1 MLEGIGCKESFFWK
15 NDKKRR
21 FCSNFVR
28 ERYDSLKGGEIVHFR
43 QFLITALL
51 VGAAMFFPDNAFAE
65 KNEVRPQKGQAPASI
80 PEHALVSEPSSVPE
94 PATVA
99 VPAKA
104 EEAQSLKKT
113 IPEHAR
119 ENQAQAKQIPAPNTP
134 NQNAVEKSL
143 PEQANGNAKLVV
155 KKAEKVVQ
163 VNVPEQAE
171 AVQANHTVEK
181 LNPKNSIQDTDSE
194 VKVEK
199 VKPEKVD
206 YIVYLQ
212 DEDLDRSI
220 SESVVQ
226 EPQKDPAS
234 KEEIPKVN
242 QALNQTQRSNG
253 SGGQSNDRVN
263 HGINNLSL
271 LDKWFEWNHYFEIK
285 LVQPYLS
292 RQALMNTQWV
302 NAPPSPPPQAAPLL
316 TNVTRS

>member
-1 MLEGIGCKESFFWK
+1 M
-15 NDKKRR
+15 
-21 FCSNFVR
+21 
-28 ERYDSLKGGEIVHFR
+28 HFR
-43 QFLITALL
+43 QFLISALM

-65 KNEVRPQKGQAPASI
+65 KNELRPQKGQAPASI
-80 PEHALVSEPSSVPE
+80 PEHASKPE
-94 PATVA
+94 PASITEPETIA

-104 EEAQSLKKT
+104 EGAQSLNQT

-119 ENQAQAKQIPAPNTP
+119 ENQAQAKQLPAQNTP
-134 NQNAVEKSL
+134 NQTDMEKSL
-143 PEQANGNAKLVV
+143 PEQANGNTKSVV
-155 KKAEKVVQ
+155 KKAEKVFQ
-163 VNVPEQAE
+163 VNVSEKAE
-171 AVQANHTVEK
+171 AVQANHTVETV
-181 LNPKNSIQDTDSE
+181 NPKNSIQDTDNE

-199 VKPEKVD
+199 LKPVKVD
-206 YIVYLQ
+206 NIVYLQ
-212 DEDLDRSI
+212 DEDLDKTKP
-220 SESVVQ
+220 ESVEQ

-263 HGINNLSL
+263 HGINNLSF

-292 RQALMNTQWV
+292 RQALMNNQWV

>member
-1 MLEGIGCKESFFWK
+1 M
-15 NDKKRR
+15 
-21 FCSNFVR
+21 
-28 ERYDSLKGGEIVHFR
+28 HFR
-43 QFLITALL
+43 QFLISALL

-65 KNEVRPQKGQAPASI
+65 KNEFRPQKGQASASI
-80 PEHALVSEPSSVPE
+80 PEHASIPE
-94 PATVA
+94 PATIA

-104 EEAQSLKKT
+104 EEAQSLNKT

-119 ENQAQAKQIPAPNTP
+119 ENQAQAKQLPAQNTP
-134 NQNAVEKSL
+134 NQAALEKSL
-143 PEQANGNAKLVV
+143 PEQANENAKPEV

-181 LNPKNSIQDTDSE
+181 LNPKHSIQDTDSE

-206 YIVYLQ
+206 NTVFLQ
-212 DEDLDRSI
+212 GEDLDRTI

-226 EPQKDPAS
+226 EPQKDPAN

-263 HGINNLSL
+263 HGINNLTF

>member
-1 MLEGIGCKESFFWK
+1 M
-15 NDKKRR
+15 
-21 FCSNFVR
+21 
-28 ERYDSLKGGEIVHFR
+28 
-43 QFLITALL
+43 

-65 KNEVRPQKGQAPASI
+65 MNELRPQKGQAPASI
-80 PEHALVSEPSSVPE
+80 PEHASIPE
-94 PATVA
+94 PASITEPETIA

-104 EEAQSLKKT
+104 EEAQLLNKT
-113 IPEHAR
+113 VPEHAR
-119 ENQAQAKQIPAPNTP
+119 ENQAQAKQLPAQNTP
-134 NQNAVEKSL
+134 NQAAVEKSL
-143 PEQANGNAKLVV
+143 PEQANGNAKSVV

-181 LNPKNSIQDTDSE
+181 LEPKNSIQDTDSE
-194 VKVEK
+194 GKVEK

-206 YIVYLQ
+206 NIVYLQ
-212 DEDLDRSI
+212 DEDLDI
-220 SESVVQ
+220 TKSESVVQ
-226 EPQKDPAS
+226 ERQKDPAS
-234 KEEIPKVN
+234 REEIPKVN

-263 HGINNLSL
+263 HGINNLSF

>member
-1 MLEGIGCKESFFWK
+1 M
-15 NDKKRR
+15 
-21 FCSNFVR
+21 
-28 ERYDSLKGGEIVHFR
+28 HFR
-43 QFLITALL
+43 QYLISALL
-51 VGAAMFFPDNAFAE
+51 IGAAMFFPDNAFAE
-65 KNEVRPQKGQAPASI
+65 KNELRPQKGQAPASI
-80 PEHALVSEPSSVPE
+80 PEHASIPE
-94 PATVA
+94 PASTSVPA
-99 VPAKA
+99 TITVPAKA
-104 EEAQSLKKT
+104 EEAQSLNKT

-119 ENQAQAKQIPAPNTP
+119 ENQAQAKQLPAQNTL
-134 NQNAVEKSL
+134 NQAPLEKSL
-143 PEQANGNAKLVV
+143 PEQANANAKPEV

-163 VNVPEQAE
+163 VHVPEQAE

-194 VKVEK
+194 VKVEN

-206 YIVYLQ
+206 NTVYLQ
-212 DEDLDRSI
+212 GEDLDRTK

-226 EPQKDPAS
+226 EPQKEPAN

-271 LDKWFEWNHYFEIK
+271 LDKWFEWNQDFEIK

>member
-1 MLEGIGCKESFFWK
+1 M
-15 NDKKRR
+15 
-21 FCSNFVR
+21 
-28 ERYDSLKGGEIVHFR
+28 
-43 QFLITALL
+43 

-65 KNEVRPQKGQAPASI
+65 KNELRPQKGQAQASI
-80 PEHALVSEPSSVPE
+80 PEHASISISEPASVPE
-94 PATVA
+94 PATIS

-104 EEAQSLKKT
+104 EEDQSLNKT

-119 ENQAQAKQIPAPNTP
+119 ENQAQAKQLPAQNTP
-134 NQNAVEKSL
+134 NQTALENSL
-143 PEQANGNAKLVV
+143 PEQAKGNTKSVV
-155 KKAEKVVQ
+155 KKAEQVVP
-163 VNVPEQAE
+163 VNVPKHRE
-171 AVQANHTVEK
+171 AAQANHTVEK

-194 VKVEK
+194 GKVEK

-206 YIVYLQ
+206 TIVDLQ
-212 DEDLDRSI
+212 DEDLDITKSG
-220 SESVVQ
+220 SVVQ
-226 EPQKDPAS
+226 EPQNDPAS

-263 HGINNLSL
+263 HGINNLSF

-285 LVQPYLS
+285 LAQPYLT
-292 RQALMNTQWV
+292 RQALINTQWV

>member
-1 MLEGIGCKESFFWK
+1 MIS
-15 NDKKRR
+15 
-21 FCSNFVR
+21 
-28 ERYDSLKGGEIVHFR
+28 
-43 QFLITALL
+43 
-51 VGAAMFFPDNAFAE
+51 AAMFFPDNAFAE
-65 KNEVRPQKGQAPASI
+65 KNELRPQKGQAPASI
-80 PEHALVSEPSSVPE
+80 PEHASIPD
-94 PATVA
+94 PATKA

-104 EEAQSLKKT
+104 EEAQTLNKT

-119 ENQAQAKQIPAPNTP
+119 ENQAQAKQLPAQNTP
-134 NQNAVEKSL
+134 NQAALEKSL
-143 PEQANGNAKLVV
+143 PEQANGNAKSVV

-171 AVQANHTVEK
+171 AVQANHIVEK
-181 LNPKNSIQDTDSE
+181 TRPKNSIQDTDSE

-199 VKPEKVD
+199 VD
-206 YIVYLQ
+206 NTVYLQ
-212 DEDLDRSI
+212 GEDVDRTK

-226 EPQKDPAS
+226 EPQKEPAS

-242 QALNQTQRSNG
+242 QVLNQTQRSNG

-271 LDKWFEWNHYFEIK
+271 LDKWFEWNHYYEIK

-292 RQALMNTQWV
+292 RQALLNTQWV
-302 NAPPSPPPQAAPLL
+302 NAPPSQPPQAAPLL

>member
-1 MLEGIGCKESFFWK
+1 M
-15 NDKKRR
+15 
-21 FCSNFVR
+21 
-28 ERYDSLKGGEIVHFR
+28 
-43 QFLITALL
+43 

-65 KNEVRPQKGQAPASI
+65 KNELRPQKGQAPVSI
-80 PEHALVSEPSSVPE
+80 PEHASKPE
-94 PATVA
+94 PASITEPETIA

-104 EEAQSLKKT
+104 EGAQSLNKS

-119 ENQAQAKQIPAPNTP
+119 ENQAQAKQLPAQNTP
-134 NQNAVEKSL
+134 NQTDMEKSL
-143 PEQANGNAKLVV
+143 PEQANGNAKSVV

-181 LNPKNSIQDTDSE
+181 LEPKNSIQDTDSE
-194 VKVEK
+194 GKVEK

-206 YIVYLQ
+206 NIVYLQ
-212 DEDLDRSI
+212 DEDLDI
-220 SESVVQ
+220 TKSESVVQ
-226 EPQKDPAS
+226 ERQKDPAS
-234 KEEIPKVN
+234 REEIPKVN

-263 HGINNLSL
+263 HGINNLSF
-271 LDKWFEWNHYFEIK
+271 LDKWLEWNHYFEIK

-316 TNVTRS
+316 TVSPAAKSHGS

>member
-1 MLEGIGCKESFFWK
+1 M
-15 NDKKRR
+15 
-21 FCSNFVR
+21 
-28 ERYDSLKGGEIVHFR
+28 HFR
-43 QFLITALL
+43 QFLISALM

-65 KNEVRPQKGQAPASI
+65 KNELRPQKGQAPASI
-80 PEHALVSEPSSVPE
+80 PEHASIPE
-94 PATVA
+94 PATIA

-104 EEAQSLKKT
+104 EEAQSQNKM

-119 ENQAQAKQIPAPNTP
+119 ENQAQAKQRPAQNTP
-134 NQNAVEKSL
+134 NQAALEKSL
-143 PEQANGNAKLVV
+143 PEQANGNAKSVV
-155 KKAEKVVQ
+155 KKDEKVVQ

-181 LNPKNSIQDTDSE
+181 LKPKNSIQDIDSE

-206 YIVYLQ
+206 NIVYLQ
-212 DEDLDRSI
+212 DEDLDI
-220 SESVVQ
+220 TQSESVVQ

-263 HGINNLSL
+263 HGINNLSF

-302 NAPPSPPPQAAPLL
+302 NAPPSPPPQIAPLL

>member
-1 MLEGIGCKESFFWK
+1 M
-15 NDKKRR
+15 
-21 FCSNFVR
+21 
-28 ERYDSLKGGEIVHFR
+28 
-43 QFLITALL
+43 

-65 KNEVRPQKGQAPASI
+65 KNELRTQKGQAPASI
-80 PEHALVSEPSSVPE
+80 PEHASIPE
-94 PATVA
+94 PATIPESEKIA

-104 EEAQSLKKT
+104 EEAQSLNKT
-113 IPEHAR
+113 VSEHAR
-119 ENQAQAKQIPAPNTP
+119 ENQAQAKQLPAQNTP
-134 NQNAVEKSL
+134 NQAAVENSL
-143 PEQANGNAKLVV
+143 PEQANGNAKSVV
-155 KKAEKVVQ
+155 KKDEKLVQ

-181 LNPKNSIQDTDSE
+181 LEPKNPIQDTDSE
-194 VKVEK
+194 GKVEK

-206 YIVYLQ
+206 NIVYFQ
-212 DEDLDRSI
+212 DEDLDI
-220 SESVVQ
+220 TKSESVVQ
-226 EPQKDPAS
+226 ERQKDPAS
-234 KEEIPKVN
+234 REEIPKVN

-263 HGINNLSL
+263 HGINNLSF

>member
-1 MLEGIGCKESFFWK
+1 
-15 NDKKRR
+15 
-21 FCSNFVR
+21 
-28 ERYDSLKGGEIVHFR
+28 VHFR
-43 QFLITALL
+43 QFLISALL

-65 KNEVRPQKGQAPASI
+65 KNELCSQKGQAPASI
-80 PEHALVSEPSSVPE
+80 PEHASIPE
-94 PATVA
+94 PATIA

-104 EEAQSLKKT
+104 EEAQSLNKT

-119 ENQAQAKQIPAPNTP
+119 ENQTQAKQLPAQNTP
-134 NQNAVEKSL
+134 NQAPLEKSL
-143 PEQANGNAKLVV
+143 PEQANANAKPEV

-206 YIVYLQ
+206 NTVYLQ
-212 DEDLDRSI
+212 GEDLDRTK

-226 EPQKDPAS
+226 EPQKDPAK

-242 QALNQTQRSNG
+242 QVLNQTQRSNG

-263 HGINNLSL
+263 HGINNLSF
-271 LDKWFEWNHYFEIK
+271 LDKWFEWNQDFEIN

-302 NAPPSPPPQAAPLL
+302 NAPPAPPPQAAPLL

>member
-1 MLEGIGCKESFFWK
+1 M
-15 NDKKRR
+15 
-21 FCSNFVR
+21 
-28 ERYDSLKGGEIVHFR
+28 
-43 QFLITALL
+43 
-51 VGAAMFFPDNAFAE
+51 VGAAMFFPDKAFAE
-65 KNEVRPQKGQAPASI
+65 KNELLPQKGQAPASI
-80 PEHALVSEPSSVPE
+80 PEPASITEPG
-94 PATVA
+94 TIT

-104 EEAQSLKKT
+104 EGEQSLNKT

-119 ENQAQAKQIPAPNTP
+119 ENQAQAKQLPAQNTP
-134 NQNAVEKSL
+134 NQTDLEKSL
-143 PEQANGNAKLVV
+143 PEQANGNAKSVV

-163 VNVPEQAE
+163 VNVPEQTE

-181 LNPKNSIQDTDSE
+181 LNPKNPIQDTDRE
-194 VKVEK
+194 VKVEQ
-199 VKPEKVD
+199 VKVD
-206 YIVYLQ
+206 NNVYLKG
-212 DEDLDRSI
+212 EDLDRTK

-242 QALNQTQRSNG
+242 QVLNQTQRSNG

-271 LDKWFEWNHYFEIK
+271 LDKWFEWEHNFEIK
-285 LVQPYLS
+285 LIQPYLS